1 MVVSSSDLEV
11 RVVRSQRRK
20 RTVSARI
27 VGDTLV
33 VNLPM
38 SMSHEE
44 EAEWVE
50 KMAARLKRRMG
61 ARELSRE
68 IDLAARARELNRRY
82 FQDAL
87 QYASV
92 QFVSNQDSRYGSC
105 TPTGGHIRISGRV
118 GQFPRWVLDYVLMH
132 ELAHLLQANHS
143 QAFWALVN
151 RYPLAERARGY
162 LIAKGL
168 EEAEGA

>member
-1 MVVSSSDLEV
+1 MEV
-11 RVVRSQRRK
+11 RVVRSPRRK
-20 RTVSARI
+20 RTVSAHM

-33 VNLPM
+33 VSLPSGM
-38 SMSHEE
+38 SQDE
-44 EAEWVE
+44 EAKWVE

-68 IDLAARARELNRRY
+68 IDLEARARELNRRY

-87 QYASV
+87 EYASV
-92 QFVSNQDSRYGSC
+92 QFVPTQDSRFGSC
-105 TPTGGHIRISGRV
+105 TPTSGHIRISDRV

-143 QAFWALVN
+143 RAFWALVN

-168 EEAEGA
+168 EQAEGA